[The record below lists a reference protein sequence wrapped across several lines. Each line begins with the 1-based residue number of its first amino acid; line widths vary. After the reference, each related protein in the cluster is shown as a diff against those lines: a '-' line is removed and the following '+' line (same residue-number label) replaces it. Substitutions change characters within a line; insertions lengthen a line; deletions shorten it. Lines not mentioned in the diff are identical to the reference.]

1 MIKVEAAECLQKNT
15 VRFSLTLL
23 VLLSFAFSFSVK
35 AQKKLQIPLSVQ
47 IQILK
52 AEDERRFDDALKK
65 LLSDKNPSIRKRA
78 VLAAGRIGDEKAV
91 EPLITLLKN
100 DKDTEARA
108 MAVFALGETESVK
121 AADSLTEVLL
131 NDENATIRANAI
143 EALGKVTASFP
154 QEEKEKAQAVGK
166 TIIDVLEREKIS
178 KCPEDKVILKGLT
191 AVLRARPANAGVT
204 LAKFLNHTND
214 AIRENATN
222 ALARLRAKDG
232 IEEVRKLLVNDK
244 DPIVRANAARI
255 LGAAE
260 DKESIDALLERALKD
275 ADSRVR
281 ISCIRTLGGLG
292 QRDFKIGTPLIERGE
307 VLLADFKKG
316 KDAKV
321 SFPAEQN
328 ELLEIATTLGRVLRY
343 TQDEKAVKF
352 LRDLRV
358 AMDYSA
364 PEVEIAF
371 VRIDSGTYMK
381 ESEHALKYV
390 LLKLQQV
397 TSVSQ
402 GIREIANVESKDEKI
417 TKEIHKQ
424 AQDIFVEAGCL
435 KVKSYLCAT
444 DFMIVPD
451 ILRTYTAFKPDDLG
465 KVLRDIFNI
474 NIHDSESER
483 AKGTYTIVANTDKD
497 KFEGSY
503 KPHDVIVRATAA
515 DLLGDLPP
523 SEENTKA
530 LVEAL
535 PIAYKDELNDAVLSI
550 LATLGKQKNSAAN
563 EAIKTAL
570 KSEDHLIRRRAV
582 QILKANGVGD
592 FSSSIGYVQT
602 KNTTADYRRALSR
615 KNGSVKA
622 IVETE
627 KGSFTINLLPED
639 APLTVDNFVKLANK
653 GYFKNIIF
661 HRVVPNFV
669 IQGGDPRG
677 DGSGG
682 PGYSIRCEIN
692 EVEYTRGAVGM
703 ALSGKDTGGSQW
715 FVTHSPQPHLDG
727 GYTVFGLVDEKD
739 MKTVDS
745 IARGNRIVNIRII
758 EKKK

>member
-1 MIKVEAAECLQKNT
+1 MISFEAIANLKN
-15 VRFSLTLL
+15 RRLRIFSLS
-23 VLLSFAFSFSVK
+23 VLLLFSVQVVQ
-35 AQKKLQIPLSVQ
+35 AQKKTVIPPAIQ

-65 LLSDKNPSIRKRA
+65 LLSDKNPEVRKRA
-78 VLAAGRIGDEKAV
+78 ALAAGRIGDEKAV
-91 EPLITLLKN
+91 EPLINLLKN
-100 DKDTEARA
+100 EKDAEVRA
-108 MAVFALGETESVK
+108 MAVFALGETESAK
-121 AADSLTEVLL
+121 TADFLTEVLL
-131 NDENATIRANAI
+131 NEESATVRANAI
-143 EALGKVTASFP
+143 EALGKITAGFP
-154 QEEKEKAQAVGK
+154 QEEKEKAQTVGK
-166 TIIDVLEREKIS
+166 VILDVLEREKIS

-191 AVLRARPANAGVT
+191 AVLRARPVNAGVT

-214 AIRENATN
+214 EIRENATN

-260 DKESIDALLERALKD
+260 DKESIDTLLERATKD
-275 ADSRVR
+275 TDSRVR
-281 ISCIRTLGGLG
+281 ISAIRALAGLG
-292 QRDFKIGTPLIERGE
+292 QRDFKIGTTLIDERGRI
-307 VLLADFKKG
+307 LLSALISNIRFLNKQ
-316 KDAKV
+316 
-321 SFPAEQN
+321 QN

-343 TQDEKAVKF
+343 TQDERAVSF
-352 LRDLRV
+352 LRDLRIT
-358 AMDYSA
+358 MNYSA

-371 VRIDSGTYMK
+371 ARIDSGSYLNEAVPK
-381 ESEHALKYV
+381 DWKQES
-390 LLKLQQV
+390 
-397 TSVSQ
+397 
-402 GIREIANVESKDEKI
+402 GIAGVAAGLGEIVNVESKDENV
-417 TKEIHKQ
+417 TNEIRGK
-424 AQDIFVEAGCL
+424 AKDKLSDLMCL
-435 KVKSYLCAT
+435 KIDPEVFFDKTKSEGYKPCRVSTNGLSDA
-444 DFMIVPD
+444 
-451 ILRTYTAFKPDDLG
+451 LRAYAAFKPNNLDKL
-465 KVLRDIFNI
+465 LRGEITTPKEITNIAEAQRKFNI
-474 NIHDSESER
+474 NGEHLNVD
-483 AKGTYTIVANTDKD
+483 
-497 KFEGSY
+497 
-503 KPHDVIVRATAA
+503 DVVVRATAA

-550 LATLGKQKNSAAN
+550 LDALGKQKNDKAN

-570 KSEDHLIRRRAV
+570 KSEDHLIRHRAV

-592 FSSSIGYVQT
+592 FSSAIGYVQT
-602 KNTTADYRRALSR
+602 KNTTADYKRALAR

-627 KGSFTINLLPED
+627 KGNFTINLLPED
-639 APLTVDNFVKLANK
+639 APLTIDNFVKLANK
-653 GYFKNIIF
+653 GYFKNITF
-661 HRVVPNFV
+661 HRVVANFV

-677 DGSGG
+677 DGNGG

-692 EVEYTRGAVGM
+692 EVEYGRGAVGM

-739 MKTVDS
+739 MKVVDS
-745 IARGNRIVNIRII
+745 IVRGNRIKNIRII